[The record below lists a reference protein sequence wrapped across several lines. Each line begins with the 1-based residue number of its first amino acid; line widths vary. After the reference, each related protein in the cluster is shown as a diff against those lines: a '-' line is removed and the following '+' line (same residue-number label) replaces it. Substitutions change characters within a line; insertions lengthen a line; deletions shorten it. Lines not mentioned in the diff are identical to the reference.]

1 MNRFF
6 VSSNQINNDLQEITI
21 VDEDV
26 KHISK
31 VLRLEIGDEIEVS
44 DGQENLYIGEILEI
58 NKNKVIAKIKT
69 EWLST
74 TESNINITLFQ
85 SIPKSTKMDWIVQK
99 ATELGVKSIV
109 PVSSER
115 TIVQF
120 GNSKDAEKKRER
132 WEKIALEAAKQS
144 KRGVVPTVEQPIAF
158 KESLSMGKSNDL
170 NILAYE
176 KESNIGL
183 KKILN
188 QFGEENP
195 IKNIGIWI
203 GPEGG
208 FDDKEISLLEKF
220 KFETITLGPR
230 ILRTETAGAALI
242 SALMYAVGDLGG
254 TE

>member
-6 VSSNQINNDLQEITI
+6 VSTDQINKDQNEITI
-21 VDEDV
+21 LNDDV
-26 KHISK
+26 KHILK
-31 VLRLEIGDEIEVS
+31 VLRLTIGDEIEIS
-44 DGQENLYIGEILEI
+44 DGIKNIYIGEIIQI
-58 NKNKVIAKIKT
+58 NKSEVIVKIIKVEEA
-69 EWLST
+69 S
-74 TESNINITLFQ
+74 TESDINIVLYQ

-99 ATELGVKSIV
+99 STELGVMKIV
-109 PVSSER
+109 PVTSER

-120 GNSKDAEKKRER
+120 SNSKDAEKKRDR

-144 KRGVVPTVEQPIAF
+144 KRGIVPRVYSPINF
-158 KESLSMGKSNDL
+158 RDSLEESTNNDL

-183 KKILN
+183 KRVLKQAKEKN
-188 QFGEENP
+188 
-195 IKNIGIWI
+195 IKNIGIWV

-208 FDDKEISLLEKF
+208 FDENEINLLEKYEF
-220 KFETITLGPR
+220 KTITLGPR

-242 SALMYAVGDLGG
+242 SALMFELGDLGG

>member
-6 VSSNQINNDLQEITI
+6 VSPNQINRDKNEITI

-31 VLRLEIGDEIEVS
+31 VLRLYNGDEIEVS
-44 DGQENLYIGEILEI
+44 DGMEYVYIAEISDI
-58 NKNKVIAKIKT
+58 NKNEVLATIISSEKI
-69 EWLST
+69 T

-85 SIPKSTKMDWIVQK
+85 SIPKSTKMDYIVQK
-99 ATELGVKSIV
+99 ATELGVKNIV
-109 PVSSER
+109 PIISER

-120 GNSKDAEKKRER
+120 SNDKDAEKKRER
-132 WEKIALEAAKQS
+132 WEKIVQEAAKQS
-144 KRGVVPTVEQPIAF
+144 KRGIVPNVEEPITF
-158 KESLSMGKSNDL
+158 KKSIQRVNDYDL
-170 NILAYE
+170 NLLAYE

-183 KKILN
+183 KKVIEKYS
-188 QFGEENP
+188 GVES
-195 IKNIGIWI
+195 IVNIGVWI

-208 FDDKEISLLEKF
+208 FDDKEISLLENIKV
-220 KFETITLGPR
+220 ETITLGPR

-242 SALMYAVGDLGG
+242 SALMYSLGDLGG